1 MPSLKQIHGETME
14 NRRVQHDAAAA
25 IAKAC
30 LDVVAS
36 CVHPSNYKDAWDEFY
51 VIAKAGI
58 EAYKIQVARM
68 QQRLHPSQ
76 N

>member
-1 MPSLKQIHGETME
+1 MNQRL
-14 NRRVQHDAAAA
+14 QHDTAAA

-36 CVHPSNYKDAWDEFY
+36 CIHPSCHKDAWDEFY
-51 VIAKAGI
+51 MIAKSGI
-58 EAYKIQVARM
+58 EVYEIKIERILH
-68 QQRLHPSQ
+68 RLRPLQ

>member
-1 MPSLKQIHGETME
+1 VKTNQRI
-14 NRRVQHDAAAA
+14 QHDAAIA

-36 CVHPSNYKDAWDEFY
+36 CIHPSCHKDAWEEFY
-51 VIAKAGI
+51 QVAKAGI
-58 EAYKIQVARM
+58 EGYEIQNQRM
-68 QQRLHPSQ
+68 LQRLLPCK

>member
-1 MPSLKQIHGETME
+1 MANQRL
-14 NRRVQHDAAAA
+14 QHDAAVA

-36 CVHPSNYKDAWDEFY
+36 CIHPSCHKDAWDEFY
-51 VIAKAGI
+51 MIAKAGI
-58 EAYKIQVARM
+58 EAYEIRVERVQH
-68 QQRLHPSQ
+68 RLHPSK

>member
-1 MPSLKQIHGETME
+1 VN
-14 NRRVQHDAAAA
+14 NRRLQHDAAVA

-36 CVHPSNYKDAWDEFY
+36 CIHPSCHKDAWDEFY
-51 VIAKAGI
+51 LIAKSGI
-58 EAYKIQVARM
+58 EAYEIQADRM
-68 QQRLHPSQ
+68 LHRLRPSR

>member
-1 MPSLKQIHGETME
+1 MNNQRL
-14 NRRVQHDAAAA
+14 QHDAAVA

-36 CVHPSNYKDAWDEFY
+36 CIHPCCHKDAWDEFY
-51 VIAKAGI
+51 MIAKSGI
-58 EAYKIQVARM
+58 EAYEIQADRM
-68 QQRLHPSQ
+68 LHRLRPLE

>member
-1 MPSLKQIHGETME
+1 MSNQRL
-14 NRRVQHDAAAA
+14 QHDAAAA

-36 CVHPSNYKDAWDEFY
+36 CVHPSCHKDAWDEFY
-51 VIAKAGI
+51 MIAKSRI
-58 EAYKIQVARM
+58 EAYEIAVERILH
-68 QQRLHPSQ
+68 RLRPLQ